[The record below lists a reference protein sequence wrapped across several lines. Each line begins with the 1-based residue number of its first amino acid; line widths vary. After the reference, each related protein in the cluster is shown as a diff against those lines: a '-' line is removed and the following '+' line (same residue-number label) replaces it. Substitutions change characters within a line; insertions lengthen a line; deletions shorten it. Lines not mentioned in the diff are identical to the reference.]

1 MLYVTIKFCVY
12 IIMNTTIMNT
22 TIGGKKK
29 PTLGQ
34 RINNLE
40 NGITT
45 LSNLIEERDAV
56 THQSSMHC
64 RNNVRQND
72 KLSFIVDAYNNS
84 YMRIID
90 DKLQQMQHFAKLKGY
105 LDKLIED
112 GNYDVSEIR
121 RARDKQHRILNNINE
136 TRASLE
142 SIETLTAMNMSD
154 V

>member
-1 MLYVTIKFCVY
+1 
-12 IIMNTTIMNT
+12 MNT

-40 NGITT
+40 NGIVK
-45 LSNLIEERDAV
+45 LSNLIKERDEF
-56 THQSSMHC
+56 THQSRMHC
-64 RNNVRQND
+64 RENAHQNG

-90 DKLQQMQHFAKLKGY
+90 DKLRQMQHLAKLEGY
-105 LDKLIED
+105 LDKLIDE
-112 GNYDVSEIR
+112 GNYDVNEIR
-121 RARDKQHRILNNINE
+121 RAREKQYHILNNINE

-142 SIETLTAMNMSD
+142 NIETIMSMNISN